1 MLFVV
6 VVLGTMNNGHG
17 IISVKVFLS
26 QAELVI
32 PNKDGQINPVT
43 RVSDV
48 MGGRLNLIL

>member
-1 MLFVV
+1 MLF

-32 PNKDGQINPVT
+32 PNKDGHIAK
-43 RVSDV
+43 
-48 MGGRLNLIL
+48 RLNLDHCEW